1 MALLFLALAV
11 VLQFLTAW
19 LMQRSKLAAPPTSSS
34 EVLAELPESHE
45 PASWKRY
52 GVLLGASA
60 AGTLGIFALLF
71 FIAGRTGYLLVLL
84 KLLGLV

>member
-1 MALLFLALAV
+1 
-11 VLQFLTAW
+11 
-19 LMQRSKLAAPPTSSS
+19 
-34 EVLAELPESHE
+34 VLAELPESHE